1 MSSFV
6 APSKDS
12 SDFPLLQEGRE
23 AESPDD
29 PDCVSL
35 QGIATQLLVCFA

>member
-1 MSSFV
+1 MSPFV
-6 APSKDS
+6 VPSKDS
-12 SDFPLLQEGRE
+12 TDFSLLEEGRE
-23 AESPDD
+23 AESPGV